1 MSRFIIPNKAQ
12 MNYDLN
18 ALNIQKWDTFVS
30 SFKKFFS
37 LIKGEGWKLFISIL
51 AIIANSISTLSSPIL
66 LAYTIDNYI
75 RTKDFDWILF
85 FAAMLFLIYIVESTA
100 TYLQTKTMGQI
111 WINVLYNLRNRIFE
125 KLQNLPIAFFS
136 QNKTWDLISRIN
148 SDTEKL
154 NNFFSEAL
162 TQFIG
167 SISLITGTWIFL
179 LAINLKLWI
188 ITLMPALAVFII
200 TRLISWWVKRKS
212 LASLR
217 SLWAMSSE
225 IQEWLKNFKVMVAY
239 DRLDYFRDK
248 YKKTND
254 ANYKASVGAGVS
266 SNIFTPIY
274 GFAANAA
281 QLLTLIFWIYFI
293 MRWEFT
299 LWLLIWFQFYIN
311 FLYSSLREMAELWS
325 FFQLASAS
333 LDRISEVISLQ
344 SDLPVIPKDESRIT
358 GSIMEFEN
366 VEFSYPDSGVV
377 LRDVSFRLQKWKTY
391 ALVGP
396 TGWWKTTTA
405 SLMARLY
412 DPTKGKIYL
421 DWRDIRSYTEMER
434 SEKIGFILQDP
445 FLFSWSVKDNILY
458 WNIKYSAYSNE
469 ELLEVLDSKGLKELL
484 PKFGAGLETENA
496 LGMSL
501 GQRQII
507 AFIRAVL
514 KEPEL
519 LILDEATANIDTV
532 TEQILEDILKKLPP
546 STTKIII
553 AHRLNTIR
561 NADLIFFV
569 NSWFIKPTWSM
580 QDALD
585 MLMSWTRES

>member
-1 MSRFIIPNKAQ
+1 